1 MMMNSLKKQ
10 NEFYFDIERVLF
22 TMHMMVASSK
32 RSFLKLKCFFGLFM
46 VNNNLR
52 EVKWLGDSIYRKK
65 LLYEIDLNDI
75 SDDFVSQNV
84 RSKCFLLYFTFVIL

>member
-1 MMMNSLKKQ
+1 MNPLKKQ

-22 TMHMMVASSK
+22 TIHMMIASSD
-32 RSFLKLKCFFGLFM
+32 RSFLKLKCFCGLFM

-65 LLYEIDLNDI
+65 LLYEINLNDI
-75 SDDFVSQNV
+75 SDDFVSDE
-84 RSKCFLLYFTFVIL
+84 K

>member
-1 MMMNSLKKQ
+1 MMMNPLKKQ

-22 TMHMMVASSK
+22 TIHMMVASSE
-32 RSFLKLKCFFGLFM
+32 RSFLKLKCFCGLFM

-65 LLYEIDLNDI
+65 I
-75 SDDFVSQNV
+75 VV
-84 RSKCFLLYFTFVIL
+84 

>member
-1 MMMNSLKKQ
+1 MFIFNYMMINPLKKQ

-22 TMHMMVASSK
+22 TIHMMVASSK
-32 RSFLKLKCFFGLFM
+32 RSFLKLKCFCGLFM

-65 LLYEIDLNDI
+65 LYEIDLNDI

-84 RSKCFLLYFTFVIL
+84 RRYF

>member
-1 MMMNSLKKQ
+1 MMMNPLKKQ
-10 NEFYFDIERVLF
+10 NKFYFDIERVLF
-22 TMHMMVASSK
+22 TIHMMVASSK
-32 RSFLKLKCFFGLFM
+32 RSFLKLKCFCGLFM

-65 LLYEIDLNDI
+65 LYEIDLNDI

-84 RSKCFLLYFTFVIL
+84 RRYF